1 MDARPSIVK
10 IITSCFSLVYL
21 LFPLLVFAQA
31 VNESQILSKLND
43 IIRDKTTTYEL
54 QISKLDTLIAN
65 ANALRADTA
74 ENAVLAYK
82 LLLASKQ
89 NEFEGVKTHA
99 QQVVQMATRTQD
111 YRSQGFALRAV
122 LAYQA
127 AVSPGDTLATKQQ
140 LMTLLSRRLKD
151 SDKALILYDIGMSD
165 SRTGNVMSA
174 LEYFNQAQEAF
185 WAQSNYVSWREVVN
199 QQIELLVAMQWF
211 DRALE
216 KVTQLVDFSKD
227 VGGEAG
233 IALHDKALAIM
244 AADNQWQDMEK
255 VALTLLEESAES
267 GSIKGQFIAGY
278 WLMHVNVQQQNM
290 DMVVRWN
297 RKIEDW
303 LEQHPQLV
311 APKLYTLNKITYL
324 IESGNLS
331 AAKALQELV
340 TEDSDEGVLLSY
352 LTTRQHLLNQVGLAA
367 ANNNIAGITSAYEEL
382 IAWMDAERSRVL
394 SLTMDQ
400 ISQDFAAMQRSTQRE
415 ILSLSQ
421 TLESEKEAVGK
432 EATFNNL
439 LIVIVGLLMG
449 IIAVLSYFYI
459 RLKNQKQ
466 SSRRR
471 RSSRS
476 RT

>member
-1 MDARPSIVK
+1 MK
-10 IITSCFSLVYL
+10 
-21 LFPLLVFAQA
+21 
-31 VNESQILSKLND
+31 ESQIVTRLND
-43 IIRDKTTTYEL
+43 IIRAKNTPANQQIDQINEL
-54 QISKLDTLIAN
+54 LAS
-65 ANALRADTA
+65 ANALHADA
-74 ENAVLAYK
+74 VENAILAYK
-82 LLLASKQ
+82 LLITAEQ
-89 NEFEGVKTHA
+89 ENFEPVRS
-99 QQVVQMATRTQD
+99 MADEVLTTAVRRQD
-111 YRSQGFALRAV
+111 YRSQAFTLRAK
-122 LAYQA
+122 LRYQA
-127 AVSPGDTLATKQQ
+127 IASPDDVESSKQQ
-140 LMTLLSRRLKD
+140 LLGLLSRRLSD
-151 SDKALILYDIGMSD
+151 EDKAQILFDIGLAD
-165 SRTGNVMSA
+165 IQTGNVMSA

-267 GSIKGQFIAGY
+267 GSIKGQFIASY

-290 DMVVRWN
+290 DLVVRWN

-331 AAKALQELV
+331 AAKALQESV

-367 ANNNIAGITSAYEEL
+367 ANNNLAGFCGHAAEHSAGNSV
-382 IAWMDAERSRVL
+382 A
-394 SLTMDQ
+394 
-400 ISQDFAAMQRSTQRE
+400 
-415 ILSLSQ
+415 
-421 TLESEKEAVGK
+421 
-432 EATFNNL
+432 
-439 LIVIVGLLMG
+439 
-449 IIAVLSYFYI
+449 
-459 RLKNQKQ
+459 
-466 SSRRR
+466 
-471 RSSRS
+471 
-476 RT
+476 

>member
-1 MDARPSIVK
+1 MEPRIKIWIIVASF
-10 IITSCFSLVYL
+10 IVIVCGQ
-21 LFPLLVFAQA
+21 PAQA
-31 VNESQILSKLND
+31 QAMKESQIVTRLND
-43 IIRDKTTTYEL
+43 IIRAKNTPANQQIDQINEL
-54 QISKLDTLIAN
+54 LAS
-65 ANALRADTA
+65 ANALHADA
-74 ENAVLAYK
+74 VENAILAYK
-82 LLLASKQ
+82 LLITAEQ
-89 NEFEGVKTHA
+89 ENFEPVRS
-99 QQVVQMATRTQD
+99 MADEVLTTAVRRQD
-111 YRSQGFALRAV
+111 YRSQAFTLRAK
-122 LAYQA
+122 LRYQA
-127 AVSPGDTLATKQQ
+127 IASPDDVESSKQQ
-140 LMTLLSRRLKD
+140 LLGLLSRRLSD
-151 SDKALILYDIGMSD
+151 EDKAQILFDIGLAD
-165 SRTGNVMSA
+165 IQTGNVMSA

-233 IALHDKALAIM
+233 IALHDKLLAIM
-244 AADNQWQDMEK
+244 AADNQWQDMET
-255 VALTLLEESAES
+255 VALALLEESAES

-331 AAKALQELV
+331 AAKALQESV